1 MEERL
6 KFVNYSVKEQHNVV
20 LILNDQRVVRG
31 KALSLFDNLLT
42 LENDQQVSLNEI
54 VESFVIPKNH

>member
-42 LENDQQVSLNEI
+42 LEDDQQVSLNEI
-54 VESFVIPKNH
+54 VEIFVIPKNH

>member
-31 KALSLFDNLLT
+31 KALSLFDNLLN
-42 LENDQQVSLNEI
+42 LEDDQQVSLNEI
-54 VESFVIPKNH
+54 VEIFVIPKNH

>member
-6 KFVNYSVKEQHNVV
+6 EFVNYAVKEQHNVV

-42 LENDQQVSLNEI
+42 LEDDQQVSLNEI
-54 VESFVIPKNH
+54 VEIFIIPKNH